1 MELLVDWGVVNISG
15 FIFKPILEEIAK
27 LTTAALEDYVKNF
40 FGVSIK
46 NLVDIAK
53 EMSLKIAFV
62 KAIKEFLG
70 LVQQELEDADLDD
83 EIEHY
88 KTSLKEFIGNKAVL
102 EELGKP
108 LQKALGNTTSETN
121 SQTIDTTILIQNW
134 NNLNLKVLPE
144 NFNWQLLAKRYVRK
158 LNSILQDSDE
168 LQKVLDSVNLAGI
181 RETIAQGSPIPPDFD
196 FTRYQDG
203 LMKAYGNLKLDSLD
217 TSGSHYT
224 LKLWNIFVAQKVRE
238 ESSQKQ
244 TEGSVFDLLNNAQQ
258 NYKYTVI
265 LGNPGSGKSTLAQ
278 YKAIEWARKLPRD
291 LPSQE
296 LPLLIELRNYI
307 ENKDNCNNFL
317 EYLHKGTGLR
327 GGNLNQ
333 REVDDWL
340 KNQSSIVMLR
350 NKVVAVVKATWHDDL
365 ETLQWVEALA

>member
-121 SQTIDTTILIQNW
+121 SQTIDTTILIQTW
-134 NNLNLKVLPE
+134 NDLNLKVLPE
-144 NFNWQLLAKRYVRK
+144 NFNWQQLAKRYVIK
-158 LNSILQDSDE
+158 LNYILRDDDE
-168 LQKVLDSVNLAGI
+168 LQKVLDSASLAGI
-181 RETIAQGSPIPPDFD
+181 RETVEQVAPISPDFD

-203 LMKAYGNLKLDSLD
+203 LMTAYGNLKLDSLD

-278 YKAIEWARKLPRD
+278 YKAIEWARKSPRD

-296 LPLLIELRNYI
+296 LPLLIELRN
-307 ENKDNCNNFL
+307 
-317 EYLHKGTGLR
+317 
-327 GGNLNQ
+327 
-333 REVDDWL
+333 
-340 KNQSSIVMLR
+340 
-350 NKVVAVVKATWHDDL
+350 
-365 ETLQWVEALA
+365 